1 MELNR
6 IDIHRVVL
14 IIGVSMIPIL
24 LGSQIYNVVDC
35 TKLAQNGYKLWLKDN
50 PGKTFNQFV
59 DSCNAIH
66 PLALY
71 LMVPFALP
79 MGLVVWHTTRKGVFD
94 DKPKKESKT

>member
-1 MELNR
+1 MNGIDYHR
-6 IDIHRVVL
+6 IFL

-35 TKLAQNGYKLWLKDN
+35 TKLTQDGYKLWLKDN
-50 PGKTFNQFV
+50 PGKSFQQFT

-71 LMVPFALP
+71 LMVPFAIPL
-79 MGLVVWHTTRKGVFD
+79 GFTVWSTTRKNGVFD
-94 DKPKKESKT
+94 DRPKNGDVK